1 MTQGWHRPCSS
12 AGMMSETNLLEPE
25 PRRKPRGEETTR
37 VFWKPLLPE
46 ATEPRPIP
54 GPRPASP
61 PPYLLAPWP
70 WPRGQ
75 FRIDPE
81 A

>member
-1 MTQGWHRPCSS
+1 MRN
-12 AGMMSETNLLEPE
+12 ETSLLEPE
-25 PRRKPRGEETTR
+25 PRGKQHGEETTR
-37 VFWKPLLPE
+37 VFWKPALPE
-46 ATEPRPIP
+46 ASEPQALPRPRAGLP
-54 GPRPASP
+54 V
-61 PPYLLAPWP
+61 PYLLAPYP

>member
-1 MTQGWHRPCSS
+1 
-12 AGMMSETNLLEPE
+12 MSNEASLLEPE
-25 PRRKPRGEETTR
+25 PRGKRHGEETTR
-37 VFWKPLLPE
+37 AFWKPPLPE
-46 ATEPRPIP
+46 ASEPRPV
-54 GPRPASP
+54 PRPKSGGPA
-61 PPYLLAPWP
+61 PYLLAPYP

>member
-1 MTQGWHRPCSS
+1 M
-12 AGMMSETNLLEPE
+12 TNLLEPE
-25 PRRKPRGEETTR
+25 PRPKERGKESTR
-37 VFWKPLLPE
+37 ITWKPALPE
-46 ATEPRPIP
+46 AEEPRPA
-54 GPRPASP
+54 PRPRAGSP
-61 PPYLLAPWP
+61 VPYLLAPYP

>member
-1 MTQGWHRPCSS
+1 MRNEAS
-12 AGMMSETNLLEPE
+12 LLEPE
-25 PRRKPRGEETTR
+25 PRGKRHGEETTR

-46 ATEPRPIP
+46 ASAPRPVP
-54 GPRPASP
+54 GSKAGVPVT
-61 PPYLLAPWP
+61 YLLAPYP

-81 A
+81 T